1 MRYFLLFITSFI
13 LLHVQQSTQDDLL
26 KLKVK
31 KSYIER
37 KLVRNAEHLVQ
48 NSANLVN
55 LTKVIQD
62 HIENINALLSPGG
75 LSVDK
80 YISCRRKQMEGQS
93 GVKLMK
99 SLVDII
105 VREEKYF
112 GIITTDTHNMKQCFQ
127 DKAKSYEEI
136 HQLTNQIRTLYY
148 VIEAQTQ
155 SVFEKKLFMQISSEL
170 EKLIPAE

>member
-37 KLVRNAEHLVQ
+37 KLVRNA
-48 NSANLVN
+48 
-55 LTKVIQD
+55 
-62 HIENINALLSPGG
+62 ENINALLSPGG

-127 DKAKSYEEI
+127 DKAKSYEV
-136 HQLTNQIRTLYY
+136 R
-148 VIEAQTQ
+148 
-155 SVFEKKLFMQISSEL
+155 
-170 EKLIPAE
+170 

>member
-127 DKAKSYEEI
+127 DKAKSYEV
-136 HQLTNQIRTLYY
+136 R
-148 VIEAQTQ
+148 
-155 SVFEKKLFMQISSEL
+155 
-170 EKLIPAE
+170 

>member
-37 KLVRNAEHLVQ
+37 KLVRNA
-48 NSANLVN
+48 
-55 LTKVIQD
+55 
-62 HIENINALLSPGG
+62 ENINALLSPGG

-127 DKAKSYEEI
+127 DKAKSYEEMAKTYDRTACRRHDPNALRREI

-155 SVFEKKLFMQISSEL
+155 SV
-170 EKLIPAE
+170 